1 MTTIR
6 QQRIL
11 RSPLLK
17 KAERDLDRNR
27 GDYILAA
34 IGIVGCVVILVLNL
48 MGVA

>member
-1 MTTIR
+1 MQTIR
-6 QQRIL
+6 QQTHI
-11 RSPLLK
+11 RSMLQK
-17 KAERDLDRNR
+17 KAERDLEHNR